1 MTTKC
6 KANPRLNLALE
17 EKNAIDNIVRST
29 DKTKY
34 VWIDKIMKSIVVL
47 WLWKR
52 ICLFL
57 GNNKLNYLGIK
68 SWFGYRGGSSQRGTV
83 QRTEWGGGVDLQASP
98 GRRGASLPSRRGWLE
113 GLEGRGGKRDGRGA
127 NSSGFSDT
135 RRRSR
140 PSWGTRSLHVT
151 GTFERTVRHP
161 GGSESRAWPTPR
173 APRAEL
179 PHPSTPPL
187 SEFRKWVNS
196 GG

>member
-1 MTTKC
+1 MLKSNFYSGLVT
-6 KANPRLNLALE
+6 E
-17 EKNAIDNIVRST
+17 EAVVRGVQFSAQN
-29 DKTKY
+29 
-34 VWIDKIMKSIVVL
+34 
-47 WLWKR
+47 
-52 ICLFL
+52 
-57 GNNKLNYLGIK
+57 GG
-68 SWFGYRGGSSQRGTV
+68 GGGSSGQ
-83 QRTEWGGGVDLQASP
+83 P
-98 GRRGASLPSRRGWLE
+98 GAAGASLPSRRGWLE